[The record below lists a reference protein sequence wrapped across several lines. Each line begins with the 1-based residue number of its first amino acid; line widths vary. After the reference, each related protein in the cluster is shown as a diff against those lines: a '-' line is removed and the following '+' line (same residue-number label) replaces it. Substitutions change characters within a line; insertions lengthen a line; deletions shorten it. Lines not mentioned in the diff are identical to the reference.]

1 MGRRRKGRAV
11 SGILVLDKPLERS
24 SNSAMIVA
32 RAIYKAAKAGHT
44 GALDPLASGVLP
56 ICFGEATK
64 FSQYLLDADKVYRTT
79 VVLGEQRSTGDA
91 EGEVVAV
98 RDASDLVEAAVEAA
112 LVGFRGNILQVPP
125 MHSALKKD
133 GKPLYELARKGVE
146 VEREAR
152 PVCISRLELE
162 GFRPGE
168 RAEVDLLVH
177 CSKGTYIRS
186 LAEDIGEA
194 LGVGAYVSA
203 LRRVQA
209 GPFDES
215 QALNFDELQP
225 LRDREAF
232 DELDALLLPLD
243 TALGHI
249 PAVQVGELVA
259 GFLRNGQ
266 AVFVPKLPDG
276 ELFRLYQADDAGPVF
291 MGLGELLDDGRI
303 TPRRLLANM

>member
-91 EGEVVAV
+91 EGEVVAIL
-98 RDASDLVEAAVEAA
+98 DASFLSEADVEAV
-112 LVGFRGNILQVPP
+112 LPDFRGEILQVPP

-152 PVCISRLELE
+152 PVTISRLELE
-162 GFRPGE
+162 GFRPGA

-186 LAEDIGEA
+186 LAEDIGAA
-194 LGVGAYVSA
+194 LAVGGYVSA

-215 QALNFDELQP
+215 QALDFETLQP

-243 TALGHI
+243 TALSHI
-249 PAVQVGELVA
+249 PAARLGEVAA

-266 AVFVPKLPDG
+266 AVFVPQLPSG
-276 ELFRLYQADDAGPVF
+276 ELFRLYETTPSGPVF
-291 MGLGELLDDGRI
+291 MGLGELLADGRI

>member
-1 MGRRRKGRAV
+1 LGRRRKGRAV

-91 EGEVVAV
+91 EGEVVAIL
-98 RDASDLVEAAVEAA
+98 DASRLSEADVEAV
-112 LVGFRGNILQVPP
+112 LPDFRGEILQVPP

-152 PVCISRLELE
+152 PVTISRLELE
-162 GFRPGE
+162 GFRPGA

-186 LAEDIGEA
+186 LAEDIGAA
-194 LGVGAYVSA
+194 LAVGGYVSA

-215 QALNFDELQP
+215 QALDFETLQP

-243 TALGHI
+243 TALSHI
-249 PAVQVGELVA
+249 PAARLGEVAA

-266 AVFVPKLPDG
+266 AVFVPQLPAG
-276 ELFRLYQADDAGPVF
+276 ELFRLYETTPSGPVF
-291 MGLGELLDDGRI
+291 MGLGELLADGRI

>member
-1 MGRRRKGRAV
+1 LGRRRKGRAV

-91 EGEVVAV
+91 EGEVVAIL
-98 RDASDLVEAAVEAA
+98 DASRLSEADVEAVLPE
-112 LVGFRGNILQVPP
+112 FRGEILQVPP

-152 PVCISRLELE
+152 PVTISRLELE
-162 GFRPGE
+162 GFRPGA

-186 LAEDIGEA
+186 LAEDIGAA
-194 LGVGAYVSA
+194 LAVGGYVSA

-215 QALNFDELQP
+215 QALDFETLQP

-243 TALGHI
+243 TALSHI
-249 PAVQVGELVA
+249 PAARLGEVAA

-266 AVFVPKLPDG
+266 AVFVPQLPSG
-276 ELFRLYQADDAGPVF
+276 ELFRLYETTPSGPVF
-291 MGLGELLDDGRI
+291 MGLGELLADGRI

>member
-98 RDASDLVEAAVEAA
+98 TDASFLSEADVEAA
-112 LVGFRGNILQVPP
+112 LPEFRGEILQVPP

-152 PVCISRLELE
+152 PVTISRLELE
-162 GFRPGE
+162 GFRPGA

-177 CSKGTYIRS
+177 CSKGTYIR
-186 LAEDIGEA
+186 
-194 LGVGAYVSA
+194 
-203 LRRVQA
+203 
-209 GPFDES
+209 
-215 QALNFDELQP
+215 
-225 LRDREAF
+225 
-232 DELDALLLPLD
+232 
-243 TALGHI
+243 
-249 PAVQVGELVA
+249 
-259 GFLRNGQ
+259 
-266 AVFVPKLPDG
+266 
-276 ELFRLYQADDAGPVF
+276 
-291 MGLGELLDDGRI
+291 
-303 TPRRLLANM
+303 